1 MIPAEVAKEL
11 HIIPEAVILEA
22 GEFHKQQGQPNNWT
36 TKLLEKA
43 AIFRHAGMKP
53 IFLANKD
60 ATSFAVSSIET
71 YQKKL
76 H

>member
-1 MIPAEVAKEL
+1 MIPAELAKEL
-11 HIIPEAVILEA
+11 HIIPESIILEA
-22 GEFHKQQGQPNNWT
+22 GEFHKSQGQANNWT

-60 ATSFAVSSIET
+60 GTSFTVSSTET
-71 YQKKL
+71 YMTRL